1 MKLRLLNPHI
11 QIIFLSAT
19 LPCPIQ
25 LSKWL
30 DASLYIYDQHF
41 SQSLLP
47 YRSNLVEYYL
57 LQGKLYSL
65 SHQLL
70 HDFSCPTRTSSLLSL
85 IQWLYQLTSSSLS
98 ILIFCPTKSRCEE
111 VVKMLLPLVVRLLL
125 IYYE

>member
-1 MKLRLLNPHI
+1 MKLRLLNSHI

-30 DASLYIYDQHF
+30 DASLYIYDQQF

-65 SHQLL
+65 S
-70 HDFSCPTRTSSLLSL
+70 L
-85 IQWLYQLTSSSLS
+85 IQWLYQSTSSSLS
-98 ILIFCPTKSRCEE
+98 ILIFCPTKARCEE
-111 VVKMLLPLVVRLLL
+111 VVKMLLPLIVRLFRLS
-125 IYYE
+125 